1 MAAVPE
7 PSEPRRY
14 HPFVLD
20 ALALWGIVPRDDT
33 DPRRAYFLLKAIY
46 CFEIREMKIRRREA
60 ERVLGPQPLDDYRRG
75 LDRLKEKYAVLKLP
89 AAEWVE
95 GGAGTENL

>member
-1 MAAVPE
+1 M
-7 PSEPRRY
+7 
-14 HPFVLD
+14 
-20 ALALWGIVPRDDT
+20 
-33 DPRRAYFLLKAIY
+33 
-46 CFEIREMKIRRREA
+46 
-60 ERVLGPQPLDDYRRG
+60 LGPQPLDDYRRG